1 MVLVADIVRS
11 ASARAAFLGE
21 GSASKS
27 WRAFW
32 TALLPVASSAS
43 FKALVAIVVYSA
55 ASCYGPPRQERQSRW
70 GLRRRVYLK
79 SLGHASDRRVYLELG
94 SLHRRAIVNDSAPAL
109 MLR

>member
-21 GSASKS
+21 GPASKS

-32 TALLPVASSAS
+32 TALLHVASSAS

-55 ASCYGPPRQERQSRW
+55 ASCCANLLNSSPKG
-70 GLRRRVYLK
+70 V
-79 SLGHASDRRVYLELG
+79 
-94 SLHRRAIVNDSAPAL
+94 SA
-109 MLR
+109 